1 MSNFQELAE
10 ILSEQNCVICLIVPH
25 LEAVML
31 MIEKNLFRPL
41 PVLKKAG
48 PPGELGMEEEEILVD
63 PSWPHLQAKTKLIY
77 QNKEEN
83 LIFSQFMNFFC
94 N

>member
-1 MSNFQELAE
+1 M
-10 ILSEQNCVICLIVPH
+10 ICLIVPH

-48 PPGELGMEEEEILVD
+48 PPGELGMEEEEILID
-63 PSWPHLQAKTKLIY
+63 PSWPHLQAKFLKKQRELFY
-77 QNKEEN
+77 F
-83 LIFSQFMNFFC
+83 LASL
-94 N
+94 